1 MGGITL
7 SFEGDWM
14 RGDLSLSKGIG
25 ITILK
30 VVGSRVN
37 RGLGISIN
45 KGAGISISKGAGTEG
60 MGVEVLSNGEIILEP
75 FTPVPLKKM
84 A

>member
-1 MGGITL
+1 MTDLGGIAL
-7 SFEGDWM
+7 SFKGDWI

-25 ITILK
+25 TAILK

-37 RGLGISIN
+37 RGV
-45 KGAGISISKGAGTEG
+45 GISISKGAGTEG

-84 A
+84 V